1 MTALVTEQDDEH
13 HACQWAAL
21 LYDPHLSTSL
31 DPDSPHFAG
40 VPLQPQ
46 QRSTWR
52 EGNHGP

>member
-31 DPDSPHFAG
+31 DSNIPHIAG
-40 VPLQPQ
+40 VPLQAQ
-46 QRSTWR
+46 ESSLWR
-52 EGNHGP
+52 EGNHDQ